1 MRDQLGYAPLTP
13 HPPIAARGCGSPD
26 QWEGGEERR
35 GRGAGRWKRR
45 SCAWGSWAPGG
56 WREASSGGCCGQV
69 WGGTGPWI
77 TATEPGAR
85 GYLWESP
92 RSAVLPCRAVW
103 DGAMPHLRCP
113 CPHRA
118 VWGHGD
124 KAVAF
129 EMSLSRRAKWGQLC
143 PTPASVTLSYRS
155 VQGHED
161 RAVFSGMALSHKA
174 IWGHGDASVQLQCP
188 YPRDHGGDNSVHFK
202 MSLSHRSVQGHGDK
216 SSTFGMS
223 CPCPIAQHGD
233 MGTVVSSATSGVL
246 PL

>member
-1 MRDQLGYAPLTP
+1 MGFV
-13 HPPIAARGCGSPD
+13 
-26 QWEGGEERR
+26 
-35 GRGAGRWKRR
+35 GAGRM
-45 SCAWGSWAPGG
+45 AGG
-56 WREASSGGCCGQV
+56 LGRGLLRAGM
-69 WGGTGPWI
+69 GGTGPWI

-92 RSAVLPCRAVW
+92 RSAVLPYRAVW

-124 KAVAF
+124 KAVLF
-129 EMSLSRRAKWGQLC
+129 EMSLSCRAKWGQLC
-143 PTPASVTLSYRS
+143 PTPASVTLSSAGS

-188 YPRDHGGDNSVHFK
+188 YPIDHSGDNAVHFK

-216 SSTFGMS
+216 SSAFGMS

-233 MGTVVSSATSGVL
+233 MGTVVSNATSGVL